1 MPDEIKSLPEE
12 YTGAGSAYQV
22 LKQYYKGGL
31 DASGY
36 KPVFVTP
43 EAIELKKKNRSINY
57 I

>member
-1 MPDEIKSLPEE
+1 MPDEIKSLPGE

-22 LKQYYKGGL
+22 LKQYYKGEL

-43 EAIELKKKNRSINY
+43 EVIENKKKVRSIN
-57 I
+57 

>member
-1 MPDEIKSLPEE
+1 MPDEIKSLPGE

-22 LKQYYKGGL
+22 LKQYSKGEL

-43 EAIELKKKNRSINY
+43 DVIEKKKKNRSIN
-57 I
+57 